1 MDKHGETIHAFGEPW
16 PDENL
21 ERSERAPTGSAAEH
35 RAGKVTPQ
43 APKISHNPQ
52 SAVDVD
58 GDGCL
63 EAFGCFVSKSKSH
76 RVLNFDAAEGKA
88 AEQFSLRV
96 SALGT
101 GRK

>member
-21 ERSERAPTGSAAEH
+21 ERSECARRGSAAEH
-35 RAGKVTPQ
+35 RAEKVTPQ
-43 APKISHNPQ
+43 APEISHNPQ

-63 EAFGCFVSKSKSH
+63 EAFRCFVTRSTYH
-76 RVLNFDAAEGKA
+76 RGTNFDAAKGKA
-88 AEQFSLRV
+88 AEQFSPRV
-96 SALGT
+96 ITLGT